1 MKKLRFLFL
10 LYSIISFGN
19 LRAAD
24 TVFVKEAQI
33 PVLLERQDNILFYIR
48 LETDTAQI
56 FNDVVLQFT
65 ENTSMQNIQS
75 VKLYYSGTE
84 ALQDYGKKRFAPV
97 SLSLIHI

>member
-10 LYSIISFGN
+10 LYSIILFGN

-56 FNDVVLQFT
+56 FNDVSST
-65 ENTSMQNIQS
+65 I
-75 VKLYYSGTE
+75 
-84 ALQDYGKKRFAPV
+84 YGKHFVAEYSVCKT
-97 SLSLIHI
+97 LL

>member
-48 LETDTAQI
+48 LETDTARSSTI
-56 FNDVVLQFT
+56 
-65 ENTSMQNIQS
+65 
-75 VKLYYSGTE
+75 
-84 ALQDYGKKRFAPV
+84 YGKHFDAEYSVCKT
-97 SLSLIHI
+97 LL

>member
-48 LETDTAQI
+48 LETDTA
-56 FNDVVLQFT
+56 
-65 ENTSMQNIQS
+65 
-75 VKLYYSGTE
+75 KLMKSFIIAISE
-84 ALQDYGKKRFAPV
+84 C
-97 SLSLIHI
+97 